1 LGWARGLSGI
11 VGVEFTVNGLA
22 AAASGVHLAGSFVGT
37 LDFDAG
43 AGIASR
49 SSVGTSDGFLV
60 GYDAS
65 GAFSWVVAMGG
76 SLVTQPRGLAVGPSG
91 DVLVTGAF
99 AGTSR
104 FDPGA
109 GATSLTARGT
119 AGATDG
125 FTAAYSA
132 AGSFRWAVG
141 FGAPITDGA
150 ALTHGAAVAVDG
162 TGAVVTGGQF
172 FGSADVDPGAGV
184 VVLTSQGGA
193 DGFVVKL
200 TASGALATR
209 P

>member
-1 LGWARGLSGI
+1 
-11 VGVEFTVNGLA
+11 
-22 AAASGVHLAGSFVGT
+22 
-37 LDFDAG
+37 
-43 AGIASR
+43 
-49 SSVGTSDGFLV
+49 
-60 GYDAS
+60 
-65 GAFSWVVAMGG
+65 
-76 SLVTQPRGLAVGPSG
+76 
-91 DVLVTGAF
+91 
-99 AGTSR
+99 
-104 FDPGA
+104 
-109 GATSLTARGT
+109 
-119 AGATDG
+119 
-125 FTAAYSA
+125 
-132 AGSFRWAVG
+132 VG

>member
-1 LGWARGLSGI
+1 
-11 VGVEFTVNGLA
+11 
-22 AAASGVHLAGSFVGT
+22 
-37 LDFDAG
+37 
-43 AGIASR
+43 
-49 SSVGTSDGFLV
+49 
-60 GYDAS
+60 
-65 GAFSWVVAMGG
+65 MGG
-76 SLVTQPRGLAVGPSG
+76 TAATEVRGVAVGPSG

-99 AGTSR
+99 GGTAR

-109 GATSLTARGT
+109 AATSLIAHGS

-132 AGSFRWAVG
+132 TGAFRWAVG
-141 FGAPITDGA
+141 FGAPVADPA
-150 ALTHGAAVAVDG
+150 ALSHGAAVAVDG
-162 TGAVVTGGQF
+162 AGSVVTGGQF
-172 FGSADVDPGAGV
+172 FGSADVDPGASL